1 MKNYWIL
8 APLAVILIISCKDK
22 KNENRDLPISAIS
35 IIRGQ
40 LNKLD
45 SSLYAFIKLEKNGN
59 KMDTTFL
66 KREEIRKLADPFLSL
81 PDIAEKESYKKYDEE
96 RLIDAQQETL
106 SITSTLKDSETA
118 EIQKQML
125 IIDLSDASS
134 GKVQSIFIETYKK
147 LADTTIEQKL
157 FWEIDKYFTILTEK
171 GERQEKSEFVKV
183 QWQ

>member
-1 MKNYWIL
+1 MKNCWIL
-8 APLAVILIISCKDK
+8 ALIPVILIVSCKDK
-22 KNENRDLPISAIS
+22 KDENRDPAISAIS
-35 IIRGQ
+35 IIKGQ

-59 KMDTTFL
+59 KMDTTYL

-81 PDIAEKESYKKYDEE
+81 PDIADKKNQNKYDEE
-96 RLIDAQQETL
+96 RLIDAQQATL

-118 EIQKQML
+118 EVLKQML
-125 IIDLSDASS
+125 IVDLSEAGN

-157 FWEIDKYFTILTEK
+157 FWEIDKYFTILIEK